1 MKKFIVTKDKN
12 TAEVLLKMGFRAVSK
27 NGDGTEV
34 FLNEGKVNFEKKDL
48 KFTYSDILTI

>member
-1 MKKFIVTKDKN
+1 MKKFIVTKDEN
-12 TAEVLLKMGFRAVSK
+12 TAEVLLKMGFRTVSK